1 MRSDVNHGKGESS
14 LRKQWWRAV
23 ERGGFGDGAAA
34 LTMLSQ
40 LRDRA
45 RVADAAD
52 VVSLTWST
60 TGSLYR
66 QSGRHDLA
74 VGFDAAAL
82 AELADP
88 FGSTDPWVRVAAHDA
103 LVGLAADALGR
114 FRFDSSAR
122 LLARARALVNTDTAV
137 GNPALGEWTAF
148 VTKVRPLV
156 RERWVGTELAIY
168 TGDGERGRRLI
179 GEAQMMMSSVSPDH
193 ERHHIKTALI
203 AAAATEKA
211 SEAYTVAKSCL
222 NRAEAGG
229 FVPLTWA
236 STSLL
241 HGLGDTSDTTIAG
254 ITRLHD
260 MLVDRGMPFRR
271 PPLDPSRPD

>member
-1 MRSDVNHGKGESS
+1 MRSDVKHEKGASS
-14 LRKQWWRAV
+14 LRKRWWRAV

-45 RVADAAD
+45 RASGAPE
-52 VVSLTWST
+52 VVSLAWST

-74 VGFDAAAL
+74 SGFDAAAL
-82 AELADP
+82 AQLADP
-88 FGSTDPWVRVAAHDA
+88 FVSTDPWVRVAAHDA

-114 FRFDSSAR
+114 FRFDLSAR
-122 LLARARALVNTDTAV
+122 LLARARALVNSDTAA
-137 GNPALGEWTAF
+137 GGPAVDPWTTF
-148 VTKVRPLV
+148 VTRIRPLV

-168 TGDGERGRRLI
+168 TGDGERARRLI
-179 GEAQMMMSSVSPDH
+179 GEAQMMMASVSPDH

-203 AAAATEKA
+203 AAAADDKA
-211 SEAYTVAKSCL
+211 FEAYTVAQSCL
-222 NRAEAGG
+222 RRAEAGG

-241 HGLGDTSDTTIAG
+241 QGLGDTSDTTIAG
-254 ITRLHD
+254 IARLHD

-271 PPLDPSRPD
+271 PSLDPSRPD